1 MDQATFAAVIA
12 LGTAIATGAG
22 VKLFDFLIAIR
33 RGRDGLNEKQ
43 FDDGVLRRQE
53 MIKEIDYLRS
63 VIANKDKEIATY
75 QTQIEGLRREFFDL
89 SISYTKLQGDYRDVV
104 EKLEE
109 LKQGFIKT
117 VDQKKAEIQASD
129 ALAARPP
136 IVPPPLSTESKH

>member
-1 MDQATFAAVIA
+1 MDQATFAALIA

-22 VKLFDFLIAIR
+22 VKFFDFLIALR
-33 RGRDGLNEKQ
+33 KGRDGLTEKQ

-63 VIANKDKEIATY
+63 VIEAKDKEIVAYHTSM
-75 QTQIEGLRREFFDL
+75 EGLRREFFDL
-89 SISYTKLQGDYRDVV
+89 SIKYTALQGDYRGVL
-104 EKLEE
+104 ENLEE
-109 LKQGFIKT
+109 MKQKFIET

-136 IVPPPLSTESKH
+136 VVPPPLPPIEKH